1 MKEPK
6 LNEEELIGLSEEE
19 KQKKI
24 AELEQRKREYWENE
38 RKYYV
43 YEFGENE
50 RKYYVYEFGDYD
62 GPEDPEMTPD
72 VAEWDKKVKARLAEI
87 KKAQEQGK

>member
-1 MKEPK
+1 MQEPK
-6 LNEEELIGLSEEE
+6 LTEEELVGLSEEE

-43 YEFGENE
+43 YEFG
-50 RKYYVYEFGDYD
+50 DYD
-62 GPEDPEMTPD
+62 GPEDPEMTPFMRKMD
-72 VAEWDKKVKARLAEI
+72 QMVKARLAEI

>member
-1 MKEPK
+1 MQEPK
-6 LNEEELIGLSEEE
+6 LTEEELIGLSEEE
-19 KQKKI
+19 KQQKI
-24 AELEQRKREYWENE
+24 AELEQRKKEYWEE
-38 RKYYV
+38 RYRR
-43 YEFGENE
+43 N
-50 RKYYVYEFGDYD
+50 VYEFGDYD